1 MENYIKDLS
10 YVIQNGSMTN
20 TYKMV
25 WIRAIVETCVEN
37 PNLKLI
43 HLDQLSE
50 KIFGYYWDQA
60 IFFDLKQG
68 ASIKQNPVIY
78 QLVLKQINKYRKA
91 YGNQP
96 KFYYKV
102 SSKVEVPLKEIGY
115 ELRKYVSDLFPKV
128 GNKKYNIYDLDKPNR
143 TVAPY
148 RPDLLNQ
155 YSDILF
161 PMISFRL
168 TQKLEEFNDSPRIA
182 KKVKGVEKRE
192 IRRQSLGKFKEY
204 LDLENPDRI
213 CFFTGQKLDAKNT
226 SIDHIIPWSYL
237 FSDDLWNLVYVN
249 RGFNSSKSN
258 KIPDQQTID
267 KLKKRNE
274 RLYNLLK
281 TRGAKQKETNEL
293 KIAIENDLVGKF
305 WVGCR

>member
-68 ASIKQNPVIY
+68 ASIQQNPVIY
-78 QLVLKQINKYRKA
+78 QLVLKQIKKYQKA

-128 GNKKYNIYDLDKPNR
+128 GNKRYNIYDLDKPNR
-143 TVAPY
+143 TITPH
-148 RPDLLNQ
+148 RPDLLSQ

-161 PMISFRL
+161 
-168 TQKLEEFNDSPRIA
+168 NDQLSP
-182 KKVKGVEKRE
+182 
-192 IRRQSLGKFKEY
+192 
-204 LDLENPDRI
+204 
-213 CFFTGQKLDAKNT
+213 C
-226 SIDHIIPWSYL
+226 
-237 FSDDLWNLVYVN
+237 
-249 RGFNSSKSN
+249 SS
-258 KIPDQQTID
+258 
-267 KLKKRNE
+267 
-274 RLYNLLK
+274 
-281 TRGAKQKETNEL
+281 
-293 KIAIENDLVGKF
+293 
-305 WVGCR
+305 